1 MNINRLQIILTLLI
15 FALAGS
21 VAAQKSK
28 NRISES
34 KLREAEFYFTE
45 GEKYF
50 ILEDYA
56 KALALF
62 QKSLDIN
69 SKNATVY
76 YKIAEVHA
84 KGSDTEKALEN
95 ALKALE
101 LDDSN
106 KYFYVLVANLYTRN
120 GNFSKAAEIYEQ
132 LISKI
137 EKTEIYLFELAA
149 LYLYQQRYDDA
160 LNTYDKIE
168 TSYGISEEIISQKQK
183 IFIQTNE
190 LAKAIG
196 EGQRLIDAYP
206 NEESYVIKQA
216 EILMANEKKEA
227 AKSLLTDYLTSY
239 PNGYQSRL
247 ILAELNRREGKIENA
262 LAELKVIFSNP
273 DFDPSN
279 KVQLLAEY
287 RASLNIDELKVL
299 AIPLADILVNT
310 HSQVADAHI
319 IYGDLLQQVQQSK
332 EAKKQYVKSISIDP
346 SNFGVWQNV
355 IQLHFQLQEIDS
367 VIFRSDMALEL
378 FPNQGMLYYFN
389 GIANLQEN
397 NNEEAVYSLEQ
408 GKKLSSANLNLLH
421 VFNSMLGDAY
431 NNIGEYEKS
440 DKAYEAALD
449 FDPNNDAV
457 LNNYSYFL
465 SLRKDKLDKAEK
477 MSKSVIDRNPDN
489 VTYLDTYAWVL
500 YMREKYKEAKKV
512 MEKAINVGGVEAIH
526 FEHYGDILFKL
537 GDIDEAVKQ
546 WQIAKGMNPDSE
558 LINKKIADRKLYE

>member
-1 MNINRLQIILTLLI
+1 MS
-15 FALAGS
+15 GS
-21 VAAQKSK
+21 VNAQKNK
-28 NRISES
+28 RISDS

-69 SKNATVY
+69 PKNATVY
-76 YKIAEVHA
+76 YKIGEVYS
-84 KGSDTEKALEN
+84 KGNDTEKALEN
-95 ALKALE
+95 AIKALE
-101 LDDSN
+101 LDGDN

-120 GNFSKAAEIYEQ
+120 GNFTRAAEVYEQ
-132 LISKI
+132 LIEKI
-137 EKTEIYLFELAA
+137 DKTEIYLFELAA

-160 LNTYDKIE
+160 LATYDKIE
-168 TSYGISEEIISQKQK
+168 KSYGISEEITAQKQK
-183 IFIQTNE
+183 IFIQTND
-190 LAKAIG
+190 LNKAIA
-196 EGQRLIDAYP
+196 EGQKLIDFYP
-206 NEESYVIKQA
+206 DEEAYVIKQA
-216 EILMANEKKEA
+216 EILITNERKEE
-227 AKSLLTDYLTSY
+227 AKTLLTNYLVSY

-247 ILAELNRREGKIENA
+247 ILAELERREGNIESA
-262 LAELKVIFSNP
+262 LAELEIIFDNP

-279 KVQLLAEY
+279 KIQLLAEY
-287 RASLNIDELKVL
+287 RSSLKTAELQQL
-299 AIPLADILVNT
+299 ALPLSEILVNA
-310 HSQVADAHI
+310 HPEVADAHI
-319 IYGDLLQQVQQSK
+319 VFGDLLQQTEQSEKAK
-332 EAKKQYVKSISIDP
+332 EQYVKSIAIDP

-355 IQLHFQLQEIDS
+355 IQLHFQLEEIDS
-367 VIFRSDMALEL
+367 VIYKSDMALEL

-408 GKKLSSANLNLLH
+408 GKRLSSSNLNLLH

-449 FDPNNDAV
+449 YDPNNDGV

-465 SLRKDKLDKAEK
+465 SLRKEKLDKAEK
-477 MSKSVIDRNPDN
+477 MSKSVIDRNPEN

-500 YMREKYKEAKKV
+500 YMREKYKEAKKI
-512 MEKAINVGGVEAIH
+512 MEKAIEIGGVEAIH
-526 FEHYGDILFKL
+526 YEHYGDILFKM

-546 WQIAKGMNPDSE
+546 WQVAKGMNPDAE
-558 LINKKIADRKLYE
+558 LIDKKIADRKLYE